1 MTEILGQALCGWN
14 DLETY
19 ATPEAV
25 VAALS
30 PDSPVY
36 CVRPHAIHRSARLFL
51 EKFPGDTL
59 YAVKCNPSP
68 HMLTALYQAGVRHF
82 DTASLAEIALVSQL
96 FPDPVCY
103 FMHPVKSRAAIREAR
118 LRYGVRHFVVDHPAE
133 LEKIVQEVEPDPA
146 VVIVV
151 RLAVHHQAVVYDLS
165 TKFGTCEAGALDL
178 LGEIERLG
186 FSAGLCF
193 HVGSQCL
200 DPKAYSVGVAS
211 VRSVMERTPV
221 ALRCVDVG
229 GGFPGK
235 YLNQPVEDLAS
246 YIDTIVETTEDLG
259 LPVGCKLMCEPGRGL
274 SEPGESLIT
283 QVHLRK
289 DKAIYLNDG
298 IYGSMNEEQTGL
310 RRPHRM
316 VATRPFAPKT
326 LSFIVYGPTCDSV
339 DVLPQPVELPEDV
352 AEGDW
357 IEFGG
362 MGAYGLACRTSFNGF
377 FPDDFV
383 VVENEF
389 VADSPAKG

>member
-1 MTEILGQALCGWN
+1 MTEILGQTLSGWN
-14 DLETY
+14 DLENF

-25 VAALS
+25 VEALS
-30 PDSPVY
+30 PDYPVY

-82 DTASLAEIALVSQL
+82 DTASLAEIALVTQL

-118 LRYGVRHFVVDHPAE
+118 LRYGVRSFVVDHPAE
-133 LEKIVQEVEPDPA
+133 LQKIAQEIEPDPD
-146 VVIVV
+146 VVVVV

-165 TKFGTCEAGALDL
+165 SKFGTSENEALEL

-200 DPKAYSVGVAS
+200 DPEAYSVGVAS

-221 ALRCVDVG
+221 SLRCVDVG

-235 YLNQPVEDLAS
+235 YLNHRVEDLAT

-259 LPVGCKLMCEPGRGL
+259 LTGRCDLMCEPGRGL
-274 SEPGESLIT
+274 SESGESLIT

-289 DKAIYLNDG
+289 GNAIYLNDG

-316 VATRPFAPKT
+316 VATRSFAAKT
-326 LSFIVYGPTCDSV
+326 RSFTVYGPTCDSV
-339 DVLPQPVELPEDV
+339 DVLPEPVELPEDV
-352 AEGDW
+352 REGDW

-362 MGAYGLACRTSFNGF
+362 MGAYGLACRTAFNGF

-389 VADSPAKG
+389 VADPLAKD